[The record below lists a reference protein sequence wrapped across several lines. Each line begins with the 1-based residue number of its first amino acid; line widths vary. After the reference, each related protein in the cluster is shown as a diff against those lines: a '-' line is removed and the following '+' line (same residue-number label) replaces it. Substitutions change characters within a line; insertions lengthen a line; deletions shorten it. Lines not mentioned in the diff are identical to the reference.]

1 MPLSLVEETQWDLS
15 TITLLSQTRK
25 NTKKKSHQL
34 IRVNLLNLKPVMED
48 KRHQKVGIQMSY
60 LPEQ

>member
-15 TITLLSQTRK
+15 TTTLLSQTRK
-25 NTKKKSHQL
+25 NTKKKSRPL

-48 KRHQKVGIQMSY
+48 KRRPKVGVQMSY